1 MRGWR
6 SQTALLLLTLVLAG
20 SIACSS
26 AKPGGS
32 WLYEKGENGGLLDSE
47 IRIETQRKT
56 RGDRRKDVRR
66 LRCRDGVITGSVV
79 APRQKVRGEGPISL
93 EDYAAVWEKYNQSGW
108 GLNVEPLDPS
118 GGYYHIVTM
127 RLGGHSHEFSAQQR
141 TNFLGVATE
150 DIATRLDLVN
160 EVVRL
165 LDEVVKLEPYDPE
178 AEDGA
183 GDAKKPSQGH

>member
-1 MRGWR
+1 MLGWCSR
-6 SQTALLLLTLVLAG
+6 TALVLLAMIVSGLV
-20 SIACSS
+20 ACSS
-26 AKPGGS
+26 SKPGGS
-32 WLYEKGENGGLLDSE
+32 WLYEKGPEGRLLDSE

-56 RGDRRKDVRR
+56 RGDRRRDVRR
-66 LRCRDGVITGSVV
+66 IRCKDGVITGSVV
-79 APRQKVRGEGPISL
+79 APRQKLRGESPISFD
-93 EDYAAVWEKYNQSGW
+93 DYAAVWEKYNESGW

-141 TNFLGVATE
+141 TNFLGVATQ

-165 LDEVVKLEPYDPE
+165 LDEVVKLEPYEPD
-178 AEDGA
+178 AEGEPSE
-183 GDAKKPSQGH
+183 GNKSSQGK